1 MKKLDIKR
9 ALREHHMTQVEL
21 CKRTG
26 LLTQNMSP
34 IINGNPTISK
44 LTQIAEGIGCD
55 ITDLFYPDPADE
67 AAEKVRVEQKE
78 VEESVTKFKKERVRA
93 NGPLG
98 RTLGEYLGAIDL
110 DKITEDY
117 YAQIGAIKEKIYE
130 AFPSFKKEDI
140 DNIIEKFKKLDVEI
154 GGTLALKHTATHR
167 TTLGA
172 PNWSGLA
179 DKNHQFAY
187 GSSPLA
193 FPAVEWSGEGKNIEK
208 LMKDLE
214 AEKENGQENAQPEG
228 TQQGN
233 IQPESAKTTIQ
244 TSTFCPHCGKKVRVG
259 VVLLP
264 EE

>member
-9 ALREHHMTQVEL
+9 ALREHNMTQVEL
-21 CKRTG
+21 CKKTG

-44 LTQIAEGIGCD
+44 LFQIAEGIGCD

-67 AAEKVRVEQKE
+67 AAEKAD
-78 VEESVTKFKKERVRA
+78 KERKSREMV
-93 NGPLG
+93 
-98 RTLGEYLGAIDL
+98 E
-110 DKITEDY
+110 
-117 YAQIGAIKEKIYE
+117 
-130 AFPSFKKEDI
+130 
-140 DNIIEKFKKLDVEI
+140 NIQKKLTGDTGKKVWASDDEQA
-154 GGTLALKHTATHR
+154 TTHR

-172 PNWSGLA
+172 PNWSGLT

-193 FPAVEWSGEGKNIEK
+193 FPAVEWQGEGEYIEK

-214 AEKENGQENAQPEG
+214 AEKENGQENAPQEG
-228 TQQGN
+228 IQQEN
-233 IQPESAKTTIQ
+233 IQPESTQTAIQ

-259 VVLLP
+259 VVLLS

>member
-9 ALREHHMTQVEL
+9 ALRERNMTQVEL
-21 CKRTG
+21 CKKTG

-44 LTQIAEGIGCD
+44 LFQIAEGIGCD
-55 ITDLFYPDPADE
+55 ITDLFYLDPADE
-67 AAEKVRVEQKE
+67 AAEKAE
-78 VEESVTKFKKERVRA
+78 KERKAREMV
-93 NGPLG
+93 
-98 RTLGEYLGAIDL
+98 E
-110 DKITEDY
+110 
-117 YAQIGAIKEKIYE
+117 
-130 AFPSFKKEDI
+130 
-140 DNIIEKFKKLDVEI
+140 NIQKKLTGDTGKKVWASDDEQA
-154 GGTLALKHTATHR
+154 TTHR

-172 PNWSGLA
+172 PNWSGLT

-193 FPAVEWSGEGKNIEK
+193 FPAVEWQGEGEYIEK

-214 AEKENGQENAQPEG
+214 AEKENGQENAPQEG
-228 TQQGN
+228 IQQEN
-233 IQPESAKTTIQ
+233 IQPESTQTAIQ

-264 EE
+264 EA